1 MKKNLLIIFSVLI
14 IIVGIVLFVLLG
26 NKSVDDG
33 EDKTEIAE
41 KVFEDF
47 SNGLKELNIEYTEA
61 SIDVSDY
68 DALVARMYIS
78 GESRVAIYYLDVDN
92 KQYEKIKSDGYITN
106 NSNNDLIVSGIVE
119 NGYLFYL
126 EQDFPKSTEVYE
138 LFSNIVNNK

>member
-1 MKKNLLIIFSVLI
+1 MKKKLLIIFSVLI
-14 IIVGIVLFVLLG
+14 IIVGIVLFILLG
-26 NKSVDDG
+26 NKSVDDM
-33 EDKTEIAE
+33 DNKIEIAE

-78 GESRVAIYYLDVDN
+78 GESRVAIYYLNVDN
-92 KQYEKIKSDGYITN
+92 KQYEKIKNDGYITN

-126 EQDFPKSTEVYE
+126 EQEFPKSTEVYE